1 LFTHL
6 TPEHEAIYAYLKVY
20 QTETIL
26 VVLNFTDSDV
36 VYALPTELVGTRI
49 KSSISSSE
57 KTYSD
62 TVSTELSLGSFEA
75 IALVL

>member
-6 TPEHEAIYAYLKVY
+6 TPEHEAIYAYLKIY

-26 VVLNFTDSDV
+26 VVINFTDSGV
-36 VYALPTELVGTRI
+36 VYALPTHLVGTRI

-57 KTYSD
+57 KEQQD
-62 TVSTELSLGSFEA
+62 TVPTELSLGSFEA
-75 IALVL
+75 VALVV